1 MIGLH
6 KKYLNFCKR
15 KFNLSDYS
23 LVLISFFKGLFIEL
37 IIYYFF
43 LNEKDS
49 RS

>member
-6 KKYLNFCKR
+6 EKYLNFCER

-43 LNEKDS
+43 FK
-49 RS
+49 